1 MIASQGEYHD
11 LAVARQQAAT
21 IVVSGTSSSM
31 DMNDFVSQNMS
42 FNECGTEIIELTVSF
57 ADSSNG
63 LVIPPADIDMEQES
77 SATDKIVQMESSSKR
92 CGSGSTDASGAKE
105 PTTLTTTSTL
115 PLAPD
120 VATDYYNIITT
131 SAMTGSAPRLFS
143 SDAANNY
150 YLAMSTRNL
159 LKDDSFKTR
168 GGTNKVGWNF
178 GTKKSKEGEKVALL
192 GAVEAEKYDA
202 DNLEDDVK
210 ADEDRAVDGTDTGG
224 SGQCDIESTSPTTS
238 VGTLKKL
245 VPDKLFTT
253 RTFADGYE
261 RLSNDNKHKSG
272 GGGGGENYE
281 EVTVE
286 TVSES
291 SACDSSDS
299 TVLSGNS
306 LSSFRYSEL
315 NDVGKVVMDT
325 IDGNTNEWG
334 DDTIERSRSPASG
347 SERSIEVNNFC
358 TDGDNRKPFGSGRI
372 ISATTSASSLDELL
386 AEAVAASA
394 TPEDVARYILD
405 YEIGPVPSSDSK
417 DGSQKLADDEVLLE
431 MLLAEA
437 LVASTTPEDVARYLL
452 EHDLGQLSQTT
463 ARNDEPKEVVLTSD
477 TAAEI
482 VPTEF
487 SKNEIPQTQS
497 WGKKNNSLS
506 KKLRSV
512 RSMSPSLFMKKGIAM
527 KAKDEVNGS
536 NDDKAISSSKCNDV
550 DNHLK
555 IAHSTE
561 SISSKSIRSSVGRTK
576 CSSTALDEILVEEV
590 AASTNPE
597 DVARYILDHRTKEVV
612 AAMKAESAVEVFTTD
627 SPADGLPHAKSWGQ
641 KDNGQSKTLRSA
653 RSMSPF
659 TVEHATRATSS
670 GIVSNKTA
678 LIVPIPSS
686 PNDTSPVFGSSVAAC
701 EGEVCQRECID
712 LSGITKCVSF
722 DNQVIERDE
731 AKQSKTMKAIALPP
745 LTPRPQQ
752 KKSAPKVQ
760 QIVTPASDAEKSVE
774 CPSVANDLMKIKAA
788 PSCGGCSI
796 KTEYVSTNCHRNDE
810 EKQVFQKVE
819 VSTVNNSSGIENKF
833 KVPAVESAIDM
844 AQNAVVSEP
853 KSSVSKSNS
862 NITSDKNNV
871 SLSKLILSGK
881 ADFVNS
887 KSGKNDAAT
896 TTTGDKTQETTA
908 STVDGDEYEI
918 VYGTVLIDTAPKFCV
933 DPKVLAEEFISDLKS
948 VKKNMFSFFS
958 PRKDKGI
965 APASKDDAN
974 DDDDSVISWSRLKRL

>member
-1 MIASQGEYHD
+1 
-11 LAVARQQAAT
+11 
-21 IVVSGTSSSM
+21 
-31 DMNDFVSQNMS
+31 
-42 FNECGTEIIELTVSF
+42 
-57 ADSSNG
+57 
-63 LVIPPADIDMEQES
+63 
-77 SATDKIVQMESSSKR
+77 
-92 CGSGSTDASGAKE
+92 
-105 PTTLTTTSTL
+105 
-115 PLAPD
+115 
-120 VATDYYNIITT
+120 
-131 SAMTGSAPRLFS
+131 
-143 SDAANNY
+143 
-150 YLAMSTRNL
+150 
-159 LKDDSFKTR
+159 
-168 GGTNKVGWNF
+168 
-178 GTKKSKEGEKVALL
+178 
-192 GAVEAEKYDA
+192 
-202 DNLEDDVK
+202 
-210 ADEDRAVDGTDTGG
+210 
-224 SGQCDIESTSPTTS
+224 
-238 VGTLKKL
+238 
-245 VPDKLFTT
+245 
-253 RTFADGYE
+253 
-261 RLSNDNKHKSG
+261 
-272 GGGGGENYE
+272 
-281 EVTVE
+281 
-286 TVSES
+286 
-291 SACDSSDS
+291 
-299 TVLSGNS
+299 
-306 LSSFRYSEL
+306 
-315 NDVGKVVMDT
+315 
-325 IDGNTNEWG
+325 
-334 DDTIERSRSPASG
+334 
-347 SERSIEVNNFC
+347 
-358 TDGDNRKPFGSGRI
+358 
-372 ISATTSASSLDELL
+372 
-386 AEAVAASA
+386 
-394 TPEDVARYILD
+394 
-405 YEIGPVPSSDSK
+405 
-417 DGSQKLADDEVLLE
+417 
-431 MLLAEA
+431 
-437 LVASTTPEDVARYLL
+437 
-452 EHDLGQLSQTT
+452 
-463 ARNDEPKEVVLTSD
+463 
-477 TAAEI
+477 
-482 VPTEF
+482 
-487 SKNEIPQTQS
+487 
-497 WGKKNNSLS
+497 
-506 KKLRSV
+506 
-512 RSMSPSLFMKKGIAM
+512 MKKGIAM

-536 NDDKAISSSKCNDV
+536 NDDKAISSSTCNDV

-576 CSSTALDEILVEEV
+576 CSSTAVDEILVEAV

-712 LSGITKCVSF
+712 LSEITKCVSF

-974 DDDDSVISWSRLKRL
+974 DEDDSVISWSRLKRL